1 MQAEVLK
8 ARVAAL
14 RAAYDELAACA
25 IDTLTHGDLM
35 REMDELEAVACQ
47 LPTQRHRMLT
57 QLQGQTT
64 PRELGAKSWRE
75 ALMTR
80 WRLSGAEAS
89 RRITEATLLGP
100 RRALSGE
107 PLGPVLPA
115 TAAAQA
121 LGLITEEHV
130 KEIRKGIAKL
140 PSFVDTPTRTQIE
153 VDWVRT
159 AVGTGPKELADTVK
173 RTVFLLDQ
181 DGPVP
186 DDAER
191 ER

>member
-1 MQAEVLK
+1 MQAEVLR
-8 ARVAAL
+8 ARVAAF

-47 LPTQRHRMLT
+47 LPAQRHRMLT

-75 ALMTR
+75 VLMTR

-89 RRITEATLLGP
+89 RRLTEATLLGP

-121 LGLITEEHV
+121 LGFLTEEHV

-140 PSFVDTPTRTQIE
+140 PSFVDTPTRSQIE

-159 AVGTGPKELADTVK
+159 AVGTGPKQLADTVK

-181 DGPVP
+181 DG
-186 DDAER
+186 
-191 ER
+191 

>member
-1 MQAEVLK
+1 MQAEVLRAK
-8 ARVAAL
+8 IAAL
-14 RAAYDELAACA
+14 RAAYDEIAACP
-25 IDTLTHGDLM
+25 IDTLTHAELLP
-35 REMDELEAVACQ
+35 EMDELEALACQ

-75 ALMTR
+75 VLMTR
-80 WRLSGAEAS
+80 SRLSGAEAS

-100 RRALSGE
+100 RKALSGE
-107 PLGPVLPA
+107 PMPPVLPA

-130 KEIRKGIAKL
+130 DVIRKGGAKL
-140 PSFVDTPTRTQIE
+140 PGFVDTPTRSQIE